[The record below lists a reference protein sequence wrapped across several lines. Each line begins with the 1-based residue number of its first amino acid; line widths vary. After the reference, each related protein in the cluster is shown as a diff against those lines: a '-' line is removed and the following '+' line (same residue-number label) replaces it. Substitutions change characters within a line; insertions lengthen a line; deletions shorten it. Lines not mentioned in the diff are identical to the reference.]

1 MNVGGWKFAT
11 SLGSLRTEKG
21 SVLEKMFSDDF
32 TVSRDNDGAVFI
44 DRSGEHFNFIL
55 EYLRGNIV
63 GLDDISFDENT
74 RKMLIKEA
82 DYYQLE
88 GMRNILAFKSNSVN
102 KQDDCK
108 AEIIEIVE
116 NVIQNKEAI
125 RNILDESKSNERNGP
140 SEANPA
146 SLTDL
151 KRQTLYN
158 RTYYYYET
166 TKPMTFENK
175 RWDNKDLAR
184 TIFKHSVIFKKCSF
198 VNAKFDYCEFKPN
211 TIVSFYRCDL
221 INTSFT
227 CADISHGKIQF
238 DESDI
243 RSAKFNNIHYLTDKI
258 QNGAITFNKVK
269 YVDAADFGN
278 EAINAVIKLMNKIN

>member
-1 MNVGGWKFAT
+1 
-11 SLGSLRTEKG
+11 
-21 SVLEKMFSDDF
+21 MFSDDF

-74 RKMLIKEA
+74 RKMLIREA

-102 KQDDCK
+102 KENDCK
-108 AEIIEIVE
+108 AEIIGIVE

-125 RNILDESKSNERNGP
+125 RNILDESKSNVGNVP
-140 SEANPA
+140 SEADLA
-146 SLTDL
+146 SLKDL
-151 KRQTLYN
+151 RRECMVPGYFKTI
-158 RTYYYYET
+158 
-166 TKPMTFENK
+166 KPMAFENK
-175 RWDNKDLAR
+175 RWDGQDFSK
-184 TIFKHSVIFKKCSF
+184 TSFEHSVTFKQCSF
-198 VNAKFDYCEFKPN
+198 VNANFSDCRFN
-211 TIVSFYRCDL
+211 SNAIVSFYRCDL

-227 CADISHGKIQF
+227 GARFSGGKMQF

-243 RSAKFNNIHYLTDKI
+243 RFAIFHKIDQITNKI
-258 QNGAITFNKVK
+258 QNGTVKFNKVK

-278 EAINAVIKLMNKIN
+278 EAISAVIKLMN

>member
-1 MNVGGWKFAT
+1 
-11 SLGSLRTEKG
+11 
-21 SVLEKMFSDDF
+21 MFSDDF

-63 GLDDISFDENT
+63 GLDDISLDENI
-74 RKMLIKEA
+74 RKMLIREA

-102 KQDDCK
+102 KENDCK
-108 AEIIEIVE
+108 AEIIGIVE

-125 RNILDESKSNERNGP
+125 RNFLDESKSNQGNVP
-140 SEANPA
+140 SEANLA
-146 SLTDL
+146 SFKDF
-151 KRQTLYN
+151 KRLSLATGYFK
-158 RTYYYYET
+158 TAE
-166 TKPMTFENK
+166 PIAFENK
-175 RWDNKDLAR
+175 RWDDEDFSSTL
-184 TIFKHSVIFKKCSF
+184 FEHSVTFKQCSF
-198 VNAKFDYCEFKPN
+198 VNANFNQCQFKLN
-211 TIVSFYRCDL
+211 AIVSFYRCDL

-227 CADISHGKIQF
+227 GAWFSGHGKVQF

-243 RSAKFNNIHYLTDKI
+243 RSAKFNNIHDLTDKI
-258 QNGAITFNKVK
+258 QNGVITFNKVK